1 MRLSHD
7 KIIHMSHLI
16 VDALEKV
23 EDVQFK
29 EDKNEIRNEI
39 VRIIIQELKR
49 DEELEARAR
58 QRIRGMQKDIPEGS
72 QEWDVLF
79 RKYYEEEVG
88 KHRKVKE

>member
-16 VDALEKV
+16 IDALEQDGDV
-23 EDVQFK
+23 ELKD
-29 EDKNEIRNEI
+29 DKNEIRNEI

-49 DEELEARAR
+49 DEELEDRAR
-58 QRIRGMQKDIPEGS
+58 QRIRAMQKDIPEGS

-79 RKYYEEEVG
+79 RKYYEEEVQ

>member
-16 VDALEKV
+16 IDALEQDQ
-23 EDVQFK
+23 DVKFK

-49 DEELEARAR
+49 DEELEDRAR

-79 RKYYEEEVG
+79 RKYYEEEVE

>member
-1 MRLSHD
+1 
-7 KIIHMSHLI
+7 MSHLI
-16 VDALEKV
+16 VDALEKN
-23 EDVQFK
+23 EDAQFK

>member
-16 VDALEKV
+16 IDALEND
-23 EDVQFK
+23 ENAEFK

-39 VRIIIQELKR
+39 VRIIIQELKK
-49 DEELEARAR
+49 DEELEDRAR
-58 QRIRGMQKDIPEGS
+58 QRIRAMQKNIPEGG

-79 RKYYEEEVG
+79 RKYYEEEMG

>member
-16 VDALEKV
+16 VDALEKD

-72 QEWDVLF
+72 QEWDILF

>member
-1 MRLSHD
+1 
-7 KIIHMSHLI
+7 MSHLI
-16 VDALEKV
+16 VDALEKD

>member
-16 VDALEKV
+16 IDALENN
-23 EDVQFK
+23 ENAEFK

-39 VRIIIQELKR
+39 VRIIIQELKK
-49 DEELEARAR
+49 DEELEDRAR
-58 QRIRGMQKDIPEGS
+58 QRIRTMQKNIPEGG
-72 QEWDVLF
+72 QEWDILF

>member
-16 VDALEKV
+16 VDALGKN

-72 QEWDVLF
+72 QEWDILF

>member
-1 MRLSHD
+1 
-7 KIIHMSHLI
+7 MSHLI
-16 VDALEKV
+16 IDALEKD

-49 DEELEARAR
+49 DEELEDLAR

>member
-7 KIIHMSHLI
+7 KVIHLSHLI
-16 VDALEKV
+16 IDSLENDEKA
-23 EDVQFK
+23 EFK
-29 EDKNEIRNEI
+29 EEKNKIRNEI
-39 VRIIIQELKR
+39 VRVIIQELKR

-58 QRIRGMQKDIPEGS
+58 QRIRAMKKDIPEGS
-72 QEWDVLF
+72 QEWDILF

>member
-16 VDALEKV
+16 VDALGKN

>member
-16 VDALEKV
+16 IDALEKV

>member
-16 VDALEKV
+16 IDALEKV

-72 QEWDVLF
+72 QEWDILF